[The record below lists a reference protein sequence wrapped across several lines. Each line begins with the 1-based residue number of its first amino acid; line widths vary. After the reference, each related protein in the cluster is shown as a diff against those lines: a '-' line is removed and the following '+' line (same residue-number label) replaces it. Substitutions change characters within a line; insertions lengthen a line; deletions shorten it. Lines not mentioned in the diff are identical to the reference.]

1 MNRKKLALLTCFLSL
16 ATVASGKNLTL
27 EERVEY
33 LKKMLEQ
40 QISRNQVLE
49 EKLNA
54 TLEKEKKERV
64 NLKRF
69 INEDRVYDL
78 FKDSLTLLNE
88 RTLELLPEEFI
99 LMKI

>member
-1 MNRKKLALLTCFLSL
+1 
-16 ATVASGKNLTL
+16 
-27 EERVEY
+27 
-33 LKKMLEQ
+33 MLEQ

-64 NLKRF
+64 NLKNIIF
-69 INEDRVYDL
+69 EDRVYDL
-78 FKDSLTLLNE
+78 FRDSLTLLNE
-88 RTLELLPEEFI
+88 RTLELLAEEFI

>member
-1 MNRKKLALLTCFLSL
+1 M
-16 ATVASGKNLTL
+16 ATAASGKNLTL

-33 LKKMLEQ
+33 LEKMLEQ

-64 NLKRF
+64 NLKNIIF
-69 INEDRVYDL
+69 EDRVYDL
-78 FKDSLTLLNE
+78 FRDSLTLLNE

>member
-1 MNRKKLALLTCFLSL
+1 M
-16 ATVASGKNLTL
+16 
-27 EERVEY
+27 
-33 LKKMLEQ
+33 
-40 QISRNQVLE
+40 LE

-64 NLKRF
+64 NLKNIIF
-69 INEDRVYDL
+69 EDRVYDL
-78 FKDSLTLLNE
+78 FRDSLTLLNE

>member
-1 MNRKKLALLTCFLSL
+1 
-16 ATVASGKNLTL
+16 
-27 EERVEY
+27 
-33 LKKMLEQ
+33 MLEQ

-69 INEDRVYDL
+69 INEDGVYDL
-78 FKDSLTLLNE
+78 FKDSLTLLNKGE
-88 RTLELLPEEFI
+88 IELLPEEFI

>member
-1 MNRKKLALLTCFLSL
+1 M

-33 LKKMLEQ
+33 LEKMLEQ

-64 NLKRF
+64 NLKNIIF
-69 INEDRVYDL
+69 EDRVYDL
-78 FKDSLTLLNE
+78 FRDSLTLLNE

>member
-1 MNRKKLALLTCFLSL
+1 
-16 ATVASGKNLTL
+16 
-27 EERVEY
+27 
-33 LKKMLEQ
+33 MLEQ

-64 NLKRF
+64 DLKNIIF
-69 INEDRVYDL
+69 EDRVYDL
-78 FKDSLTLLNE
+78 FRDSLTLLNE

>member
-1 MNRKKLALLTCFLSL
+1 
-16 ATVASGKNLTL
+16 
-27 EERVEY
+27 
-33 LKKMLEQ
+33 MLEQ

-69 INEDRVYDL
+69 INEDGVFGRVAG
-78 FKDSLTLLNE
+78 KSAA
-88 RTLELLPEEFI
+88 EFV
-99 LMKI
+99 KNR

>member
-1 MNRKKLALLTCFLSL
+1 M
-16 ATVASGKNLTL
+16 
-27 EERVEY
+27 
-33 LKKMLEQ
+33 
-40 QISRNQVLE
+40 LE

-69 INEDRVYDL
+69 INEDGVYDL

>member
-1 MNRKKLALLTCFLSL
+1 
-16 ATVASGKNLTL
+16 
-27 EERVEY
+27 
-33 LKKMLEQ
+33 MLEQ

-64 NLKRF
+64 NLKNIIF
-69 INEDRVYDL
+69 EDRVYDL
-78 FKDSLTLLNE
+78 FRDSLTLLNE